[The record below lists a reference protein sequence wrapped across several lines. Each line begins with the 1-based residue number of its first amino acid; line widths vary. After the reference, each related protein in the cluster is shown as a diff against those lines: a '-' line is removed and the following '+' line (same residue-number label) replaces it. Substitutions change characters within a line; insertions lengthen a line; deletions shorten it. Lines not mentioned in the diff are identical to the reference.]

1 MSAHLRGMRPRSPAA
16 AAFASAREHR
26 RLMQKG
32 VVVDLLDEKIR
43 HVGARD
49 EPACPAARIGQRA
62 IGIRLRPIGQDH
74 GTHDHPVKLAPTDD
88 PFTVSRPIPLL
99 APMMRTVAM
108 ASLLHG
114 RTRLAHHHV
123 RCRQPHRKIGER
135 LADKAA
141 HALPASGAA
150 GAPAATRAPAAT
162 GAHRSPQGATGAN
175 ASLDPLELWSVGRQP
190 RLTASAISSGV
201 AFVWI
206 RTDFTGGAIGATAEV
221 TGGVTGALAAT
232 GAPAATGAT
241 SNKQFMS
248 PET

>member
-1 MSAHLRGMRPRSPAA
+1 MSHTSTSAILRAGT
-16 AAFASAREHR
+16 
-26 RLMQKG
+26 
-32 VVVDLLDEKIR
+32 VVSDLDR
-43 HVGARD
+43 
-49 EPACPAARIGQRA
+49 CS
-62 IGIRLRPIGQDH
+62 LRTP
-74 GTHDHPVKLAPTDD
+74 
-88 PFTVSRPIPLL
+88 
-99 APMMRTVAM
+99 
-108 ASLLHG
+108 SLLHG

-175 ASLDPLELWSVGRQP
+175 ASLDPLEFWSVGRQP

-206 RTDFTGGAIGATAEV
+206 RTVRTDFTGGAIGATAEV
-221 TGGVTGALAAT
+221 TGRLARFRQINMQNAIIHHDALEFPDGRVVLLT
-232 GAPAATGAT
+232 RLCEG
-241 SNKQFMS
+241 Q
-248 PET
+248 

>member
-1 MSAHLRGMRPRSPAA
+1 MPCLEGGLHRLKADP
-16 AAFASAREHR
+16 SARADDENR
-26 RLMQKG
+26 R
-32 VVVDLLDEKIR
+32 
-43 HVGARD
+43 
-49 EPACPAARIGQRA
+49 
-62 IGIRLRPIGQDH
+62 H
-74 GTHDHPVKLAPTDD
+74 G
-88 PFTVSRPIPLL
+88 F
-99 APMMRTVAM
+99 M
-108 ASLLHG
+108 LHG

-162 GAHRSPQGATGAN
+162 GAN
-175 ASLDPLELWSVGRQP
+175 ASFDPLEFWSVGRQP

-206 RTDFTGGAIGATAEV
+206 RTVRTDFTGGAIGAAAEV

-241 SNKQFMS
+241 SNKQFVS

>member
-1 MSAHLRGMRPRSPAA
+1 MPCLEGGLHRLKADP
-16 AAFASAREHR
+16 SARADDEDR
-26 RLMQKG
+26 R
-32 VVVDLLDEKIR
+32 
-43 HVGARD
+43 
-49 EPACPAARIGQRA
+49 
-62 IGIRLRPIGQDH
+62 H
-74 GTHDHPVKLAPTDD
+74 G
-88 PFTVSRPIPLL
+88 F
-99 APMMRTVAM
+99 M
-108 ASLLHG
+108 LHG

-162 GAHRSPQGATGAN
+162 GAHRGPQGAN
-175 ASLDPLELWSVGRQP
+175 ASLDPLEFWSVGRQP

-206 RTDFTGGAIGATAEV
+206 RTVRTDFTGGAIGATEEV
-221 TGGVTGALAAT
+221 TGGATGALAAT

-241 SNKQFMS
+241 SNKQF
-248 PET
+248 

>member
-1 MSAHLRGMRPRSPAA
+1 MPRLEGGPHGLKADP
-16 AAFASAREHR
+16 SARADDENR
-26 RLMQKG
+26 R
-32 VVVDLLDEKIR
+32 
-43 HVGARD
+43 
-49 EPACPAARIGQRA
+49 
-62 IGIRLRPIGQDH
+62 H
-74 GTHDHPVKLAPTDD
+74 G
-88 PFTVSRPIPLL
+88 F
-99 APMMRTVAM
+99 M
-108 ASLLHG
+108 LHG

-175 ASLDPLELWSVGRQP
+175 ASLDPLEFWSVGRQP

-206 RTDFTGGAIGATAEV
+206 RTVRKDF

-241 SNKQFMS
+241 SNKQFVS